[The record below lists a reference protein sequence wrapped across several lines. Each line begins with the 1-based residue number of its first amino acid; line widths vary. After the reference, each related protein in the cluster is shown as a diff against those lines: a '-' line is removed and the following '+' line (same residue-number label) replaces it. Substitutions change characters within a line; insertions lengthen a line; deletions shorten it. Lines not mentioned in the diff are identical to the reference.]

1 MRIGIFAGDVTGHQP
16 LQHLLDAIVEAERDG
31 FDSVWL
37 PSISGH
43 DPMVVLAL
51 AGALTERI
59 ELGTAVMPTYPRH
72 PYTLAQT
79 AVSVQVATGGRFT
92 LGVGP
97 SHQRV
102 IEGRFGMSYARPI
115 AHTREY
121 LTVLTALLR
130 GGPVAID
137 GDEVS
142 VNGELLHPELL
153 PVQVPVQVIVS
164 ALGPQMLRLAGTLAD
179 GTYTWMT
186 GPVTLGEHTVP
197 TLRAAAAEVGRPQ
210 PRVLA
215 GAPVVVT
222 DDPVTR
228 RAHGGAV
235 FSRYGG
241 LPSYRAMLD
250 REGWDTP
257 TAAVIAGDEAA
268 VIAEIAR
275 YEASGVTDFCAVEF
289 SDDATERLRTRAVLG
304 AVR

>member
-16 LQHLLDAIVEAERDG
+16 LEHHLDTIVQAERDG

-51 AGALTERI
+51 AGALTARI

-79 AVSVQVATGGRFT
+79 AVSVQAATAGRFT

-102 IEGRFGMSYARPI
+102 IEGRFGMPFARPI

-121 LTVLTALLR
+121 LTALTGLLR
-130 GGPVAID
+130 GGPVDID
-137 GDEVS
+137 GAELS
-142 VNGELLHPELL
+142 VHGELLHPDR
-153 PVQVPVQVIVS
+153 VGVPVVVA
-164 ALGPQMLRLAGTLAD
+164 ALGPQMLRLAGTLTD

-186 GPVTLGEHTVP
+186 GPVTLAQHTVP
-197 TLRAAAAEVGRPQ
+197 VLAAAAAEAGRPS

-222 DDPVTR
+222 DDPASG
-228 RAHGGAV
+228 RARGGEI

-250 REGWDTP
+250 REEWDTP
-257 TAAVIAGDEAA
+257 TDAVIAGDEAT
-268 VIAEIAR
+268 VSTELAR
-275 YEASGVTDFCAVEF
+275 YAAAGVTDFCAVEF
-289 SDDATERLRTRAVLG
+289 TEDPDERSRTRAVLI
-304 AVR
+304 AAR